1 MEKLVNELK
10 VKIIETLNLID
21 VTPRDFDEDGPL
33 IGGDLGIDSIDV
45 LEMVM
50 MIEKDYSVVIDNK
63 ELGEKV
69 FVSLKTLARYIDQNR
84 PEKTVS

>member
-1 MEKLVNELK
+1 MEKLLNELK
-10 VKIIETLNLID
+10 KKIIETLNLID

-33 IGGDLGIDSIDV
+33 VGGDLGIDSIDV

-69 FVSLKTLARYIDQNR
+69 FISLKTLANYIHQNR
-84 PEKTVS
+84 PEKTVT